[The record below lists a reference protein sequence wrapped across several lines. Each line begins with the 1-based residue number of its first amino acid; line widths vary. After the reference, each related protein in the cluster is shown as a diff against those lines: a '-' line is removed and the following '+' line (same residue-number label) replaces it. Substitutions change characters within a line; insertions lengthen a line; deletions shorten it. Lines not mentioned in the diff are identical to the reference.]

1 MLVGSAIVKSELL
14 GGHLLFF
21 YLELFLDVF

>member
-14 GGHLLFF
+14 GGHLLFL